1 MRQTAVIANLKM
13 TYPFVP
19 KSNKKISSGD
29 YWVTKLSNKSYAV
42 GVVIDVPPSDLK
54 LTREIVIG
62 LLDWNGNEIPKE
74 VDLMNSKILKQG
86 HAHIKTI
93 SEYSSGIIG
102 NIDFTKSSIEPL
114 ILIGSYGANNP
125 EWNLMKGYK
134 IVGDYKK
141 SDREKYGKASYW
153 GYDYL
158 NEIAENVFVLK
169 NKDWL

>member
-1 MRQTAVIANLKM
+1 M
-13 TYPFVP
+13 TYPFIP
-19 KSNKKISSGD
+19 KSNKKLSPGD
-29 YWVTKLSNKSYAV
+29 YWITELSNKSYAI
-42 GVVIDVPPSDLK
+42 GIVIDIPPTDLK

-62 LLDWNGNEIPKE
+62 LLNWNENSIPKIQ
-74 VDLMNSKILKQG
+74 DLANLKILKQG

-93 SEYSSGIIG
+93 SEYSDGIIG
-102 NIDFTKSSIEPL
+102 SINFIKNNIEPK

-134 IVGDYKK
+134 IIDEYKK
-141 SDREKYGKASYW
+141 SDRDKYDKAGYW